1 MDYLGM
7 MVRRDREEALI
18 KKKREEWL
26 EEERNRSWSD
36 FEIETDSESEEEES
50 DYESEDEE
58 DTTNNETKEETP
70 KEETPKEEVYEMPP
84 ITIESKVEWRID
96 VYTNEL
102 RNMTDL
108 QIQNLCVR
116 EGILNENEVFDT
128 IGVRHD

>member
-36 FEIETDSESEEEES
+36 FEIETDSESEEES

-58 DTTNNETKEETP
+58 DTTNNEKKED
-70 KEETPKEEVYEMPP
+70 TPKEEVYEMPP
-84 ITIESKVEWRID
+84 LTIENKVEWRID